1 MLENIEILF
10 IQFHS
15 VRHLAVGLGVGV
27 DAGVVL
33 GGAVEAGVG
42 HGVVD
47 REVDPSLTGDRS
59 HDEVPVCAGPLLCYN
74 VHP

>member
-1 MLENIEILF
+1 MTPD
-10 IQFHS
+10 
-15 VRHLAVGLGVGV
+15 LAAGRGVGV

-47 REVDPSLTGDRS
+47 REVDPRLAGDGA
-59 HDEVPVCAGPLLCYN
+59 HDEVPVCVGPQLCYN